1 MLFAYIA
8 KFINFHDELKFFAK
22 FIRKNV
28 AFDGTDEITLEIL
41 TLKIFLQKIYNKLS
55 SISLTRK
62 VKYRNF

>member
-41 TLKIFLQKIYNKLS
+41 T
-55 SISLTRK
+55 
-62 VKYRNF
+62 